1 MTPQGVSPQVEVRR
15 MEQEQKQQV
24 DYSFTV
30 LREGE
35 WLLEY
40 DIEKQQI
47 FAARIVEASCPKCGV
62 NRVALIRY
70 SDEPIPRSAPICPKA
85 RVAVSGRAYKSQSGL
100 SYTKPMF
107 AEINLDDP
115 SVHGKKY
122 WFITEFQDLQILDL
136 PKVAIDL
143 IDLAS
148 IPNNAWIYHWDSLR
162 IVYTEFPIYRNDFY
176 HRVQSLCWNC
186 CREIIQNASE
196 TARQGNLVLAKV
208 NSRELEAVQ
217 EKIINRADQWD
228 KRFFNHKFELE
239 GEKVLAIFRN
249 FCSLDYCAFLDSS
262 DSIITVTAEDHP
274 SITVPKAYW
283 VGYHPDPKEAD

>member
-1 MTPQGVSPQVEVRR
+1 MAE
-15 MEQEQKQQV
+15 EQEQKQQI

-30 LREGE
+30 LQPGE
-35 WLLEY
+35 WILEY
-40 DIEKQQI
+40 DIETEKI
-47 FAARIVEASCPKCGV
+47 FAARIVEAVCPKCKAK
-62 NRVALIRY
+62 RVILIRY
-70 SDEPIPRSAPICPKA
+70 SDELIPRSAPVCPKA
-85 RVAVSGRAYKSQSGL
+85 KVAVSGRAYKSTSGL
-100 SYTKPMF
+100 SYTKPVF
-107 AEINLDDP
+107 ADINLNDP
-115 SVHGKKY
+115 IVHGKKF
-122 WFITEFQDLQILDL
+122 WFITEFEDLQVLEL
-136 PKVAIDL
+136 PKVADNL

-162 IVYTEFPIYRNDFY
+162 IVYSEFPIFRNDFY
-176 HRVQSLCWNC
+176 RRVQSLCWDC
-186 CREIIQNASE
+186 CREIIETASE
-196 TARQGNLVLAKV
+196 TAKQGNLVLAKV

-249 FCSLDYCAFLDSS
+249 FCSLDYYAFLDSS

-274 SITVPKAYW
+274 PITIAKGYW